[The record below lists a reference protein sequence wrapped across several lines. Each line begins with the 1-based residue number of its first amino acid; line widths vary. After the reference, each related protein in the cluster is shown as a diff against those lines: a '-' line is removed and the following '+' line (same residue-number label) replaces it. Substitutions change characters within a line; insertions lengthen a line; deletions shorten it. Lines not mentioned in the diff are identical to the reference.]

1 MIIVKKPKIRFK
13 GFTETWEQRKL
24 GNIMEVASVKRIHRK
39 DWTDSGVRFLR
50 ARDIVSHFKN
60 EKQNDC
66 LYISKEKYDECSAL
80 SGKVSVG
87 DLLVTGVGTIGI
99 PYLVN
104 DLNPIYFKD
113 GNIIWFKNGSKI
125 NGFFLYYSFIGNE
138 IQNFI
143 NVLSGT
149 GTVGT
154 YTIESGKKTSIS
166 LPDKLEQQKIGNF
179 LKHLDHL
186 ITLHQRKCE
195 NLKKLKKFMLQKLFP
210 QNGEN
215 VPKVRFLNFTDTWE
229 QRKLETYL
237 QEYNEVTST
246 NNQYPALTSSRKGL
260 FLQTDYF
267 SGNQVAS
274 ENNIGYNVVP
284 YGYFTYRHMS
294 DDEVFHFN
302 LNDIV
307 DKGIVS
313 TLYPVF
319 TTSKELDSKYLQYQ
333 LNYGEEFSRFARLQ
347 KQGGSRTYMYL
358 NKLRKLSLT
367 MPNTLDEQKE
377 ISAILSTLDHF
388 ITLHQSKCDKLK
400 EVKKYMLQ
408 NMFI

>member
-1 MIIVKKPKIRFK
+1 MKKPKIRFK
-13 GFTETWEQRKL
+13 GFTETWEQRKLETYLQEYNEVTSTNNQYPALTSSRKGLFLQTDYFSGNQVASENNIGYNVVPYGYFTYRHMSDDEVFHFNINDIVDKGIVSTLYPVFTTSKELDSKYLQYQLNYGEEFSRFARLQKQGGSRTYMYLNKLRKLSLTMPNTLDEQKEISAILSTLDHLITLHQRKCENLKKLKKFMLQKLFPQNGENVPKVRFLNFTDTWEQRKL

-143 NVLSGT
+143 NALSGT

-166 LPDKLEQQKIGNF
+166 LPDKLEQQKIGNC

-186 ITLHQRKCE
+186 ITLHQR
-195 NLKKLKKFMLQKLFP
+195 
-210 QNGEN
+210 
-215 VPKVRFLNFTDTWE
+215 
-229 QRKLETYL
+229 
-237 QEYNEVTST
+237 
-246 NNQYPALTSSRKGL
+246 
-260 FLQTDYF
+260 
-267 SGNQVAS
+267 
-274 ENNIGYNVVP
+274 
-284 YGYFTYRHMS
+284 
-294 DDEVFHFN
+294 
-302 LNDIV
+302 
-307 DKGIVS
+307 
-313 TLYPVF
+313 
-319 TTSKELDSKYLQYQ
+319 
-333 LNYGEEFSRFARLQ
+333 
-347 KQGGSRTYMYL
+347 
-358 NKLRKLSLT
+358 
-367 MPNTLDEQKE
+367 
-377 ISAILSTLDHF
+377 
-388 ITLHQSKCDKLK
+388 KCDKLK

-408 NMFI
+408 NMFA

>member
-1 MIIVKKPKIRFK
+1 MKKPKIRFK
-13 GFTETWEQRKL
+13 GFTETWEQRKFKNIVERLSESYMSDDKNPSVEYEDIISELGTINKDIFNKRIRKNGIKFSNNEILYGKLRPYLHNWLKPDFNGIAVGDWWVLKPINCDREFIFRLIQTSTFDNIANQSNGTKMPRADWNLIANSDFYLPISIYEQKQIGSLFSKLDHLITLHQRKCENLKKLKKFMLQKLFPQNGENVPKVRFLNFTDTWEQRKL

-186 ITLHQRKCE
+186 ITLHQ
-195 NLKKLKKFMLQKLFP
+195 
-210 QNGEN
+210 
-215 VPKVRFLNFTDTWE
+215 
-229 QRKLETYL
+229 
-237 QEYNEVTST
+237 
-246 NNQYPALTSSRKGL
+246 
-260 FLQTDYF
+260 
-267 SGNQVAS
+267 
-274 ENNIGYNVVP
+274 
-284 YGYFTYRHMS
+284 
-294 DDEVFHFN
+294 
-302 LNDIV
+302 
-307 DKGIVS
+307 
-313 TLYPVF
+313 
-319 TTSKELDSKYLQYQ
+319 
-333 LNYGEEFSRFARLQ
+333 
-347 KQGGSRTYMYL
+347 
-358 NKLRKLSLT
+358 
-367 MPNTLDEQKE
+367 
-377 ISAILSTLDHF
+377 
-388 ITLHQSKCDKLK
+388 SKCDKLK

>member
-13 GFTETWEQRKL
+13 GFTETWEQRKLETYLQEYNEVTSTNNQYPALTSSRKGLFLQTDYFSGNQVASENNIGYNVVPYGYFTYRHMSDDEVFHFNLNDIVDKGIVSTLYPVFTTSKELDSKYLQYQLNYGEEFSRFARLQKQGGSRTYMYLNKLRKLSLTMPNTLDEQKEISAILSTLDHFITLHQRKCENLKKLKKFMLQKLFPQNGENVPKVRFLNFTDTWEQRKL

-186 ITLHQRKCE
+186 ITLHQ
-195 NLKKLKKFMLQKLFP
+195 
-210 QNGEN
+210 
-215 VPKVRFLNFTDTWE
+215 
-229 QRKLETYL
+229 
-237 QEYNEVTST
+237 
-246 NNQYPALTSSRKGL
+246 
-260 FLQTDYF
+260 
-267 SGNQVAS
+267 
-274 ENNIGYNVVP
+274 
-284 YGYFTYRHMS
+284 
-294 DDEVFHFN
+294 
-302 LNDIV
+302 
-307 DKGIVS
+307 
-313 TLYPVF
+313 
-319 TTSKELDSKYLQYQ
+319 
-333 LNYGEEFSRFARLQ
+333 
-347 KQGGSRTYMYL
+347 
-358 NKLRKLSLT
+358 
-367 MPNTLDEQKE
+367 
-377 ISAILSTLDHF
+377 
-388 ITLHQSKCDKLK
+388 SKCDKLK

>member
-1 MIIVKKPKIRFK
+1 VKKPKIRFK
-13 GFTETWEQRKL
+13 GFTETWEQRKLETYLQEYNEVTSTNNQYPALTSSRKGLFLQTDYFSGNQVASENNIGYNVVPYGYFTYRHMSDDEVFHFNLNDIVDKGIVSTLYPVFTTSKELDSKYLQYQLNYGEEFSRFARLQKQGGSRTYMYLNKLRKLSLTMPNTLDEQKEISAILSTLDHFITLHQRKCENLKKLKKFMLQKLFPQNGENVPKVRFLNFTDTWEQRKL

-186 ITLHQRKCE
+186 ITLHQ
-195 NLKKLKKFMLQKLFP
+195 
-210 QNGEN
+210 
-215 VPKVRFLNFTDTWE
+215 
-229 QRKLETYL
+229 
-237 QEYNEVTST
+237 
-246 NNQYPALTSSRKGL
+246 
-260 FLQTDYF
+260 
-267 SGNQVAS
+267 
-274 ENNIGYNVVP
+274 
-284 YGYFTYRHMS
+284 
-294 DDEVFHFN
+294 
-302 LNDIV
+302 
-307 DKGIVS
+307 
-313 TLYPVF
+313 
-319 TTSKELDSKYLQYQ
+319 
-333 LNYGEEFSRFARLQ
+333 
-347 KQGGSRTYMYL
+347 
-358 NKLRKLSLT
+358 
-367 MPNTLDEQKE
+367 
-377 ISAILSTLDHF
+377 
-388 ITLHQSKCDKLK
+388 SKCDKLK

>member
-13 GFTETWEQRKL
+13 GFTETWEQRKFCDIANMRRGL
-24 GNIMEVASVKRIHRK
+24 TYKPTNIVNNGKRVLRSSNINKDHFEIH
-39 DWTDSGVRFLR
+39 DDDVFVDESIVNIPYVENG
-50 ARDIVSHFKN
+50 DI
-60 EKQNDC
+60 
-66 LYISKEKYDECSAL
+66 
-80 SGKVSVG
+80 
-87 DLLVTGVGTIGI
+87 LVTSA
-99 PYLVN
+99 
-104 DLNPIYFKD
+104 
-113 GNIIWFKNGSKI
+113 NGSSRLVGKHAI
-125 NGFFLYYSFIGNE
+125 LREIPVNSMVHGGFMLLISSEEPNFLNASMCSSWYIK
-138 IQNFI
+138 FI
-143 NVLSGT
+143 NVFVSGGNGSIGNLSKKDLEDQ
-149 GTVGT
+149 
-154 YTIESGKKTSIS
+154 TIYVPNI
-166 LPDKLEQQKIGNF
+166 LEQRKIGDYF
-179 LKHLDHL
+179 SKLDNL

-215 VPKVRFLNFTDTWE
+215 VPEIRFSGFTVTWE
-229 QRKLETYL
+229 QRKLENYL

-302 LNDIV
+302 INDIV

-377 ISAILSTLDHF
+377 ISAILSTLDHL
-388 ITLHQSKCDKLK
+388 ITLHQSECDNLK

>member
-186 ITLHQRKCE
+186 ITLHQ
-195 NLKKLKKFMLQKLFP
+195 
-210 QNGEN
+210 
-215 VPKVRFLNFTDTWE
+215 
-229 QRKLETYL
+229 
-237 QEYNEVTST
+237 
-246 NNQYPALTSSRKGL
+246 
-260 FLQTDYF
+260 
-267 SGNQVAS
+267 
-274 ENNIGYNVVP
+274 
-284 YGYFTYRHMS
+284 
-294 DDEVFHFN
+294 
-302 LNDIV
+302 
-307 DKGIVS
+307 
-313 TLYPVF
+313 
-319 TTSKELDSKYLQYQ
+319 
-333 LNYGEEFSRFARLQ
+333 
-347 KQGGSRTYMYL
+347 
-358 NKLRKLSLT
+358 
-367 MPNTLDEQKE
+367 
-377 ISAILSTLDHF
+377 
-388 ITLHQSKCDKLK
+388 SKCDKLK

>member
-13 GFTETWEQRKL
+13 GFTETWEQRKFKNIVERLSESYMSDDKNPSVEYEDIISELGTINKDIFNKRIRKNGIKFSNNEILYGKLRPYLHNWLKPDFNGIAVGDWWVLKPINCDREFIFRLIQTSTFDNIANQSNGTKMPRADWNLIANSDFYLPISIYEQKQIGSLFSKLDHLITLHQRKCENLKKLKKFMLQKLFPQNGENVPKVRFLNFTDTWEQRKL

-186 ITLHQRKCE
+186 ITLHQ
-195 NLKKLKKFMLQKLFP
+195 
-210 QNGEN
+210 
-215 VPKVRFLNFTDTWE
+215 
-229 QRKLETYL
+229 
-237 QEYNEVTST
+237 
-246 NNQYPALTSSRKGL
+246 
-260 FLQTDYF
+260 
-267 SGNQVAS
+267 
-274 ENNIGYNVVP
+274 
-284 YGYFTYRHMS
+284 
-294 DDEVFHFN
+294 
-302 LNDIV
+302 
-307 DKGIVS
+307 
-313 TLYPVF
+313 
-319 TTSKELDSKYLQYQ
+319 
-333 LNYGEEFSRFARLQ
+333 
-347 KQGGSRTYMYL
+347 
-358 NKLRKLSLT
+358 
-367 MPNTLDEQKE
+367 
-377 ISAILSTLDHF
+377 
-388 ITLHQSKCDKLK
+388 SKCDKLK

>member
-1 MIIVKKPKIRFK
+1 MKKPKIRFK

-229 QRKLETYL
+229 QRKFKNIVERL
-237 QEYNEVTST
+237 
-246 NNQYPALTSSRKGL
+246 
-260 FLQTDYF
+260 
-267 SGNQVAS
+267 S
-274 ENNIGYNVVP
+274 ESY
-284 YGYFTYRHMS
+284 MS
-294 DDEVFHFN
+294 DDKNPSVEYEDIISELGTINKDIFN
-302 LNDIV
+302 KRIRKN
-307 DKGIVS
+307 GIKFSNNEILYGKLRPYLHNWLKPDFNGIAVGDWWVLKPINCDREFIFRLIQTS
-313 TLYPVF
+313 TFDNIANQSNGTKMPRADWNLIANSDF
-319 TTSKELDSKYLQYQ
+319 YLPISIY
-333 LNYGEEFSRFARLQ
+333 EQ
-347 KQGGSRTYMYL
+347 KQIGSL
-358 NKLRKLSLT
+358 FSK
-367 MPNTLDEQKE
+367 
-377 ISAILSTLDHF
+377 LDHL